1 MPLKPDDVNHGLSD
15 DTFHPGADCCH
26 SGTLLDTT
34 LVQMER
40 GNASRAY
47 GYTRESIGRAAE
59 VGCHCLDLGMQRRCS
74 TASVQ
79 L

>member
-1 MPLKPDDVNHGLSD
+1 MPLKPDDVNRGLSD